1 MLKEYR
7 SITNISGPLMVVE
20 EVEGVKYEELVEIKM
35 DDGTSRNGRVLEVN
49 YDKALVQVFEGTTG
63 IDTEKTSVRFTGKG
77 IHMYLSPDIL
87 GKVFDGLGRPKSDE
101 DHILPEKALI

>member
-35 DDGTSRNGRVLEVN
+35 DDGSTRNGRVLEVN
-49 YDKALVQVFEGTTG
+49 NDKALIQVFEGTTG
-63 IDTEKTSVRFTGKG
+63 IDTEKTSVKFTGKG

-87 GKVFDGLGRPKSDE
+87 GKIFNGL
-101 DHILPEKALI
+101 